1 MRRFVGT
8 AYTAIFGVSF
18 DSRFRNTPNLTLLVH
33 CHHNIRYGFA
43 MCIDH
48 LLYYSTCYIARC
60 GITSQLVAGVL
71 LAVSLHIARGFCRV
85 VYQTSVIQFLNVPS
99 FLLTTVTTSFYPF
112 LFAEILL
119 LYHESVRAN
128 KDPFMSTC
136 VMHHSNICFSYMV
149 RILCEITYI
158 DLMLYVTTNNG
169 RRLRDWLDNIPTV
182 TVASSEMCF
191 RSVSRRLDAS
201 ILQEVI
207 VT

>member
-1 MRRFVGT
+1 
-8 AYTAIFGVSF
+8 
-18 DSRFRNTPNLTLLVH
+18 
-33 CHHNIRYGFA
+33 

-99 FLLTTVTTSFYPF
+99 FLLTTALFKNEISIESASFSPF

-169 RRLRDWLDNIPTV
+169 RRLRDWLDNTPTV
-182 TVASSEMCF
+182 TVSYFIGDVFPKCQQT
-191 RSVSRRLDAS
+191 SRCEYFTGGYRHIIRPHL
-201 ILQEVI
+201 VI
-207 VT
+207 ELTI